1 MIRNIKKE
9 QNNSKYRNEEKMS
22 EYEYWYEKLKKN
34 KNVEIEDVKREEI
47 EDIKNIKVNE
57 KLSSRE
63 RVLDYIRTVE
73 NPYMLKINDTLVKI
87 TFETNNIEFKQCL
100 NNIVKNNA

>member
-1 MIRNIKKE
+1 
-9 QNNSKYRNEEKMS
+9 MS